1 MQLRREYIETVNITR
16 SIQLASVLL
25 SLFHLST
32 CSPFLLNS
40 DLLDVSVGVALLGF
54 RILLCLEQNSPKW
67 DKVHRYDKRF
77 TRCSRIVVTWGSR
90 IWENSR
96 FRSRRVDSASPF
108 WTFFV
113 HRSVLPVQ
121 WEEMALKQENQNS
134 TVLPNLSIFPVTDYG
149 NMRRKYHVL
158 PRR

>member
-1 MQLRREYIETVNITR
+1 MQLRTWYIETVNITR
-16 SIQLASVLL
+16 SVRLASVLI

-40 DLLDVSVGVALLGF
+40 DLLYVSVALLEF
-54 RILLCLEQNSPKW
+54 RMLLYREQNSPNW

-77 TRCSRIVVTWGSR
+77 TRCSRIVGTGGSR
-90 IWENSR
+90 ISENSR

-113 HRSVLPVQ
+113 HRVVLPVQ
-121 WEEMALKQENQNS
+121 WEEVALKQENQNS
-134 TVLPNLSIFPVTDYG
+134 TVLPNLSRFPVTDCG
-149 NMRRKYHVL
+149 NIQPKYHLL